1 MLRNMKES
9 IYYIFTHR
17 HVLNTLHVTGSVLSA
32 DLKLPKNDVTPTIL
46 TITFGVKS
54 YNWEL

>member
-17 HVLNTLHVTGSVLSA
+17 HVLNTFYVTGSVLSA

-54 YNWEL
+54 YN